1 MMVVQRSRS
10 PWRAVATKFDSGRET
25 RRRRCEAST
34 MVPTN
39 EVGSPVVPDLE
50 LIDSNLTIRRV
61 RVPKHEVVYVKS
73 IFEAS
78 LGVGVIFVDHGG
90 ELTVAAPHSRASAL
104 DELLVDLKAELGSI
118 MTTAPAPYD
127 SEKTTE

>member
-1 MMVVQRSRS
+1 
-10 PWRAVATKFDSGRET
+10 
-25 RRRRCEAST
+25 

-39 EVGSPVVPDLE
+39 EVGSTVVPDQS
-50 LIDSNLTIRRV
+50 LIDSNLTIRSV

-78 LGVGVIFVDHGG
+78 LGVGVIFVDPGG

-104 DELLVDLKAELGSI
+104 DELLLDLKEELGSI
-118 MTTAPAPYD
+118 MTTAPACHALD
-127 SEKTTE
+127 SNKTTE

>member
-1 MMVVQRSRS
+1 MMVVQRSLP
-10 PWRAVATKFDSGRET
+10 PWRAVAARFDRGRET
-25 RRRRCEAST
+25 RCRRCEAST

-39 EVGSPVVPDLE
+39 EVGSTFVPDLE

-61 RVPKHEVVYVKS
+61 RVPKREVVYVKS

-78 LGVGVIFVDHGG
+78 LGVGVIFVDPGG

-104 DELLVDLKAELGSI
+104 DELLVDLKEELGSI
-118 MTTAPAPYD
+118 MTTAPAPHD